1 MDEAG
6 SRAVTGST
14 PLGHGAP
21 LGLDRVAYP
30 AVAAMAVDDP
40 ASLHGRVDR
49 RRDDETEARG
59 LQPPRQLLAV
69 RPVAVLPHELV
80 ERHPCLPQRKRRPG
94 VGDRSLDL
102 AAVADDPRVAEQP
115 RDVALAEACDALR
128 IEAGEAA
135 PERLALAE

>member
-40 ASLHGRVDR
+40 ASLHRRVDR
-49 RRDDETEARG
+49 RRADEAEAGG

-80 ERHPCLPQRKRRPG
+80 ERCPRLAQRERRSG
-94 VGDRSLDL
+94 VGDRRFDL
-102 AAVADDPRVAEQP
+102 AAMANDPRVPEQP
-115 RDVALAEACDALR
+115 LDVALAEARDPLG
-128 IEAGEAA
+128 IEAGEAT
-135 PERLALAE
+135 PERL

>member
-49 RRDDETEARG
+49 RRADETEAGG

-69 RPVAVLPHELV
+69 RPVAVLPHDLV
-80 ERHPCLPQRKRRPG
+80 ERRPRLAERERRPR

-102 AAVADDPRVAEQP
+102 AAGPDDPSVAEQP
-115 RDVALAEACDALR
+115 RDLGRAEA
-128 IEAGEAA
+128 
-135 PERLALAE
+135 